1 MVNGHSLAHVS
12 RPLQIVRILRM
23 RGHEVLFAG
32 GGKYLQVAADEGYP
46 VFDLP
51 YISTEQMN
59 EAIRHNKLGQL
70 YSEKQ
75 MSEFIQAEMELYQ
88 RIQPNLVMVDC
99 RITATTS
106 AEIMGLK
113 TVGITNVHMCLYR
126 QIPFFSLRN
135 SILGSLE
142 PLMNLTD
149 KIENSIE
156 FSFWERLVVKNLNL
170 LRKIRGL
177 AKKYAYE
184 IDEGDLCLLA
194 DVPEFSPVRS
204 LPDHVKCVGPL
215 PWRNQ
220 LPAPKCLNQLD
231 PGKKLIF
238 LNLGSEGLENL
249 LENLKIF
256 PESETQVLV
265 ATGEAKLSPNL
276 TVPKNI
282 FLEKYVNLDTI
293 LPYCDLVACH
303 GGNGTVYQALSY
315 GVPIVG
321 IACHE
326 EQNYNL
332 KRLSHLKLGIGMTQ
346 EKIKKQGL
354 GIFMKACFEV
364 LTQDQ
369 YKRNAKDFQNILEKY
384 DGPKLGAELI
394 EKFFLNLKQNS
405 KTSELKDSQNNL
417 TIL

>member
-1 MVNGHSLAHVS
+1 M
-12 RPLQIVRILRM
+12 
-23 RGHEVLFAG
+23 
-32 GGKYLQVAADEGYP
+32 
-46 VFDLP
+46 
-51 YISTEQMN
+51 
-59 EAIRHNKLGQL
+59 
-70 YSEKQ
+70 
-75 MSEFIQAEMELYQ
+75 
-88 RIQPNLVMVDC
+88 
-99 RITATTS
+99 
-106 AEIMGLK
+106 
-113 TVGITNVHMCLYR
+113 GITNVHMSLYR

-135 SILGSLE
+135 SVLGGFKS
-142 PLMNLTD
+142 LMNLTD
-149 KIENSIE
+149 KIENNIE

-170 LRKIRGL
+170 LRKKRGL

-220 LPAPKCLNQLD
+220 LPAPKCLSQLD
-231 PGKKLIF
+231 CSKKIIF

-256 PESETQVLV
+256 PESETQVVV

-276 TVPKNI
+276 TVPINI

-332 KRLSHLKLGIGMTQ
+332 KRLSFLKLGMGMTQ
-346 EKIKKQGL
+346 KKIKKQGL

-364 LTQDQ
+364 LNNNQ
-369 YKRNAKDFQNILEKY
+369 YKRNAKAFQEILERQN
-384 DGPKLGAELI
+384 GPLLGADLI
-394 EKFFLNLKQNS
+394 EEFA
-405 KTSELKDSQNNL
+405 SQWFQKE
-417 TIL
+417 TPSFTDVRI